1 MATKLLKSSFCVNLY
16 MDYTISQSVANN
28 TSTIALTMYLVT
40 QNGYNIGP
48 WSDHNGSYIGTTS
61 KTFDGY
67 IPNFQGTRTL
77 ATTTITVNHNSDGT
91 GSTTIYWKWGVNS
104 PWGEYVNPSGS
115 FKIDLQTIPRATTPT
130 LTFADDTY
138 HKMGTNVKIGLPR
151 ASTAFTHDLYYS
163 FNGSAEVKIGSGY
176 TTSHD
181 WVLPKAMANSIP
193 DNVNGTGYV
202 KVITY
207 NGSTKIGTKS
217 VNFTSRIS
225 DDMIPSILAVKLS
238 DANTSVANKIKAFV
252 KNKSQLK
259 VEITANGSYS
269 STVQTYATT
278 FLNIKYTGMSFTTG
292 IISSKG
298 ALTVKVT
305 VTDSRGQS
313 NSVTETIN
321 VLDYYNPQVKS
332 FDAYRCDDNG
342 NPYEDGTRL
351 KIEYDFDICDLNNM
365 NDKSYKIVFKKSD
378 DESYQTLKTG
388 SVYKLKD
395 SFITGAIVGT
405 DYLYEVGLI
414 VTDFFNPDGLNL
426 PIDISSSF
434 SLIDCNASGKGISF
448 GEASLEDNFNV
459 AMDAR
464 FKKPVVFDQDIDVP
478 DTGWIELTLT
488 ENFIQNDATLV
499 PKYRRIGKMVEIKGQ
514 VNPTISGTGST
525 SALTIAN
532 LPPEIVPNI
541 SIYTIQPAS
550 NKNTWVCHISN
561 TNKAIMMSRYGTSDF
576 GTYGPNTWLPFHF
589 FYFID

>member
-207 NGSTKIGTKS
+207 NGSTKIGTKIGQLYIENQRRHDS
-217 VNFTSRIS
+217 VN
-225 DDMIPSILAVKLS
+225 LS
-238 DANTSVANKIKAFV
+238 
-252 KNKSQLK
+252 
-259 VEITANGSYS
+259 
-269 STVQTYATT
+269 
-278 FLNIKYTGMSFTTG
+278 
-292 IISSKG
+292 
-298 ALTVKVT
+298 
-305 VTDSRGQS
+305 
-313 NSVTETIN
+313 
-321 VLDYYNPQVKS
+321 
-332 FDAYRCDDNG
+332 C
-342 NPYEDGTRL
+342 
-351 KIEYDFDICDLNNM
+351 
-365 NDKSYKIVFKKSD
+365 
-378 DESYQTLKTG
+378 KT
-388 SVYKLKD
+388 K
-395 SFITGAIVGT
+395 
-405 DYLYEVGLI
+405 
-414 VTDFFNPDGLNL
+414 
-426 PIDISSSF
+426 
-434 SLIDCNASGKGISF
+434 
-448 GEASLEDNFNV
+448 
-459 AMDAR
+459 
-464 FKKPVVFDQDIDVP
+464 
-478 DTGWIELTLT
+478 
-488 ENFIQNDATLV
+488 
-499 PKYRRIGKMVEIKGQ
+499 
-514 VNPTISGTGST
+514 
-525 SALTIAN
+525 
-532 LPPEIVPNI
+532 
-541 SIYTIQPAS
+541 
-550 NKNTWVCHISN
+550 
-561 TNKAIMMSRYGTSDF
+561 
-576 GTYGPNTWLPFHF
+576 
-589 FYFID
+589 